1 MKFVKVELLS
11 QLRLAAQGQP
21 TTQDDQIAIA
31 QSAPARKAISEAE
44 MNYPFDGVVW
54 TDEFFKLRSIVQ
66 AKCLGSH

>member
-21 TTQDDQIAIA
+21 TTQDSISTSL
-31 QSAPARKAISEAE
+31 SAPARQAVSDAS

-54 TDEFFKLRSIVQ
+54 TDELFRLRSVVQ
-66 AKCLGSH
+66 GKCLGSH